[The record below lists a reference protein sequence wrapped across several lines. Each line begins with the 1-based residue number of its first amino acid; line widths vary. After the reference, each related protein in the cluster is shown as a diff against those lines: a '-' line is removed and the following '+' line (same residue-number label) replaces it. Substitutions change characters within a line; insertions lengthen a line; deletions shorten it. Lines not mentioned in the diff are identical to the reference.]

1 MFNVK
6 NQPCTPGAALA
17 APFPGRTR
25 GDAAPLGDRWTVTFV
40 KNVPRHREVTAG
52 SGASSLLQCR
62 GTGPIVLR
70 FTLRV
75 KWVHNL
81 LSLSLVARPE

>member
-1 MFNVK
+1 MFNIK
-6 NQPCTPGAALA
+6 KQPCAPGAALA
-17 APFPGRTR
+17 APSRAGPPT
-25 GDAAPLGDRWTVTFV
+25 PLGGRWTVTFV
-40 KNVPRHREVTAG
+40 KNIPRHREVTGG
-52 SGASSLLQCR
+52 SGASLLLQCR

-81 LSLSLVARPE
+81 FFFFSFKVFR